1 MSRRRGALADVC
13 TRQRRASDA
22 DKPHNH
28 LQPCSRARGIE
39 ALAIADVVRWLGR
52 ARVPG
57 QPASYGHPT
66 YTEPCDAI
74 TFATRRKDAIAAPAS
89 KSPLTLYSDAV
100 RCTSWKTRSAS
111 LSISSEMSAL
121 MIWCS
126 FEVYA
131 NAFPIANVAL
141 KGQWAT
147 PNFFRDAIAY
157 GVVGA

>member
-13 TRQRRASDA
+13 TRRRRASDA
-22 DKPHNH
+22 DEPHNH

-39 ALAIADVVRWLGR
+39 ALAIADVVGWLGR

-57 QPASYGHPT
+57 QPASYGHPS

-89 KSPLTLYSDAV
+89 KSPRTLYSDAV
-100 RCTSWKTRSAS
+100 LCTSWKTLAAS
-111 LSISSEMSAL
+111 LSISSLMSAL

-126 FEVYA
+126 LDV
-131 NAFPIANVAL
+131 
-141 KGQWAT
+141 
-147 PNFFRDAIAY
+147 
-157 GVVGA
+157 

>member
-13 TRQRRASDA
+13 RRRRRASDA
-22 DKPHNH
+22 TE
-28 LQPCSRARGIE
+28 LACAVSPCSRARGIE
-39 ALAIADVVRWLGR
+39 ALAIADVVRWLGC

-57 QPASYGHPT
+57 QPTSYGYPS

-126 FEVYA
+126 FEV
-131 NAFPIANVAL
+131 
-141 KGQWAT
+141 
-147 PNFFRDAIAY
+147 
-157 GVVGA
+157 